1 MSDTSLVASWYNQNA
16 SLEHS
21 RLIDNR
27 LEYSVTMRAILDTI
41 AEFPAGQLLRI
52 ADIGGGTGRY
62 GTLTSSHYFLHGPD
76 LPHSCPTSQARP

>member
-1 MSDTSLVASWYNQNA
+1 MSDTSLVARWYNQNA

-27 LEYSVTMRAILDTI
+27 LEYSVTMRVILDTI
-41 AEFPAGQLLRI
+41 AVFPAGQPLRI

-62 GTLTSSHYFLHGPD
+62 GTLASFALFP
-76 LPHSCPTSQARP
+76 